1 MALPN
6 SRLGADNIRQILQG
20 KKRLFFAGIG
30 GVSMNALAHVSVL
43 RGFDVA
49 GYDRSRTSITE
60 KLETLGIKVYYTPS
74 ADNMSDR
81 DVLIYTVAMPPD
93 TPEIVYAEEHGIPMI
108 SRSDYL
114 GYLMLDYDKR
124 IGVSGTH
131 GKSTTTAMIGCILR
145 EAGKEP
151 TVLNGAV
158 MKETGTV
165 DIIGKHDFLS
175 FEACEY
181 MDSFLDFNP
190 NIAVVLNIELDHVDY
205 FKSIEQIKNSFT
217 EFINRAGEDGVAI
230 LNLNDK
236 DCVEIAKRAKCKV
249 ISFAHENPLA
259 DYYSANETLVAGY
272 PEFDIFRH
280 GKKLARVRLS
290 VPGEHNVSDA
300 LAAFAA
306 CVTAGADPEPAAK
319 ALSEY
324 RGICRRMEKLG
335 FTHSGAQLFSD
346 YAHHPTEIQATLR
359 GIRKVCNG
367 KLTIIFQPHTFSRT
381 YELFNNFAA
390 SLSSP
395 EADEIIL
402 CDIYPARETNIYGVS
417 SSQLSERIRKNG
429 KKSTYFDEFEKAAE
443 YAESVSGPDDIVM
456 IMGAGDIIKIADLL
470 LA

>member
-6 SRLGADNIRQILQG
+6 SRLGADKIEQILSG
-20 KKRLFFAGIG
+20 RKRLFFAGIG
-30 GVSMNALAHVSVL
+30 GVSMNSLAHVSML
-43 RGFDVA
+43 RGYDVA
-49 GYDRSRTSITE
+49 GYDRSRTPITE
-60 KLETLGIKVYYTPS
+60 KLESLGIKVYYE
-74 ADNMSDR
+74 ACQENMRDR

-93 TPEIVYAEEHGIPMI
+93 TPEIVYAREHEIPMI

-114 GYLMLDYDKR
+114 GYLMMSYDKR

-165 DIIGKHDFLS
+165 DIIGKHDYLS

-205 FKSIEQIKNSFT
+205 FKSIRQIRDSFT
-217 EFINRAGEDGVAI
+217 AFINRTGKDGIAI

-236 DCVEIAKRAKCKV
+236 DCVRIAKKAECRV

-259 DYYSANETLVAGY
+259 DYYSGNETVTDGY
-272 PEFDIFRH
+272 PEFDILH
-280 GKKLARVRLS
+280 DGKKLARVRLN

-306 CVTAGADPEPAAK
+306 CVTAGADPESAAR
-319 ALSEY
+319 ALSNY
-324 RGICRRMEKLG
+324 SGICRRMEKLG
-335 FTHSGAQLFSD
+335 YTHSGAQLFSD
-346 YAHHPTEIQATLR
+346 YAHHPTEIKATLR
-359 GIRKVCNG
+359 GIRKVCRG
-367 KLTIIFQPHTFSRT
+367 KLTVIFQPHTFSRT
-381 YELFNNFAA
+381 YELFDGFAEA
-390 SLSSP
+390 LSSP
-395 EADEIIL
+395 EADEVIL

-417 SSQLSERIRKNG
+417 SEQLSSRIRQDG
-429 KKSTYFDEFEKAAE
+429 KKSMYFDEFEKAAE
-443 YAESVSGPDDIVM
+443 YADSVSGPDDIVM
-456 IMGAGDIIKIADLL
+456 IMGAGDIIRIADLL